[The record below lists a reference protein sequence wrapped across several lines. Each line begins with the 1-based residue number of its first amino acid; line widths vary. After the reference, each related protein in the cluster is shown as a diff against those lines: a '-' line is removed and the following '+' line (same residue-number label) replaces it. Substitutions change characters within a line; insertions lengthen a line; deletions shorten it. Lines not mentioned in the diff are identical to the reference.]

1 MICLKFKLLRPIFV
15 AALIVGMPPVSAA
28 RAVNV
33 ARADSVRP
41 SVREKLLGKWTMKSA
56 RRGGV
61 DLNDNI
67 GDGSV
72 SFYIYQ
78 GSPSI
83 AIEHSNGCTTA
94 AGTVQIGN
102 HSLRLVRQF
111 YSAAIGCPTETAAA
125 TELGRAILKGPIN
138 FAFKDGRL
146 LLSSA
151 NLSVVCA
158 RAR

>member
-1 MICLKFKLLRPIFV
+1 MKFKLLRPIFV

-72 SFYIYQ
+72 TFYISQ

-83 AIEHSNGCTTA
+83 SIPDT
-94 AGTVQIGN
+94 
-102 HSLRLVRQF
+102 
-111 YSAAIGCPTETAAA
+111 
-125 TELGRAILKGPIN
+125 GP
-138 FAFKDGRL
+138 
-146 LLSSA
+146 S
-151 NLSVVCA
+151 
-158 RAR
+158 